1 MKKPFQLLLAALC
14 IIAAACSHRGQQVA
28 NYDVIPLPQTVN
40 INQSAKP
47 FQLTASTQIAYPA
60 GNEGLQRDAQ
70 FLAEYL
76 KQVTGHELKVTDAAP
91 AADVINLRADLGGEN
106 PEAYEITVSE
116 QSIDINGATDAG
128 TFYGVQTIRKSIPEA
143 TPSNVEFP
151 AATIADAPR
160 FSYRGAHFDVSRH
173 FFPVDSVKAFIDML
187 ALHNINT
194 MHWHLT
200 DDQGWRIEI
209 KSLPELT
216 ELGSK
221 RDGTVIGHNSG
232 VYDSIP
238 YGGFYT
244 QDEARDIVKYAADR
258 HITVIPEI
266 DLPGHMLGAL
276 KAYPNLGCT
285 GGPYEVWQIWGVSED
300 VLCAGNDSTYKFIDT
315 VLGEITE
322 LFPSEY
328 IHVGGDE
335 CPKTRWAECAKCQ
348 AKIKEL
354 GLKSDAKHTKE
365 EKLQSHVIH
374 HASDFLA
381 SKGRKMIGWDETL
394 EGGLAPGAIVM
405 SWRGEAGGIEAAKLG
420 HDVIMTPN
428 SYLYFDYYQTLDRE
442 KEPDAIGGY
451 LPVERV
457 YSYEPIPADLTA
469 EEAKHII
476 GVQANLWTEYIPT
489 FAQAQYME
497 LPRMAALADV
507 QWSSAPKDYKKFAA
521 RVPQLINH
529 YKANGYN
536 YARHMFNVTGTLTPD
551 TINHAIT
558 LDLMTVDS
566 APIYYTLDGTEPTEA
581 SLLFDKPVQLNGSTT
596 IKAVAIRPS
605 GRSDVFVDSVSFNK
619 ATSHPVTLV
628 NAPHPRYKAKGGQ
641 TLTDGKFGTNGY
653 GNGDWVGIV
662 GSDLVA
668 VVDLEA
674 EEEISSVTTRTCV
687 ATGDWVFDARG
698 MNVAVSTD
706 GKEFT
711 TVASEDYPAM
721 AMSSNSIYTHSLTFD
736 PVKTRYVR
744 VTVKPEI
751 AMPEWHQGAGRPA
764 FVFVDEIEIN

>member
-1 MKKPFQLLLAALC
+1 MRKLRFLGMAALC
-14 IIAAACSHRGQQVA
+14 ALAIACARTEQTA
-28 NYDVIPLPQTVN
+28 NYDVIPLPQQIEVN
-40 INQSAKP
+40 ESAPAFK
-47 FQLTASTQIAYPA
+47 LTASTVIAYPA
-60 GNEGLQRDAQ
+60 GNEGLERDAR
-70 FLAEYL
+70 FLSDYIGQL
-76 KQVTGHELKVTDAAP
+76 TGNILKVTDSAP
-91 AADVINLRADLGGEN
+91 EKDVINLRADLGGDN
-106 PEAYEITVSE
+106 PEAYTITVTADAIE
-116 QSIDINGATDAG
+116 INGSTDAG

-143 TPSNVEFP
+143 KKSDILFP
-151 AATIADAPR
+151 AGTIADAPR

-173 FFPVDSVKAFIDML
+173 FFPADSVKSFIDML

-194 MHWHLT
+194 MHWHIT

-209 KSLPELT
+209 KNRPLLT

-221 RDGTVIGHNSG
+221 RDGTVIGHNTG

-244 QDEARDIVKYAADR
+244 QEEARDIVKYAADR

-276 KAYPNLGCT
+276 KAYPELGCT

-300 VLCAGNDSTYKFIDT
+300 VLCAGNDSTYKFIDD
-315 VLGEITE
+315 VLSEIVDI
-322 LFPSEY
+322 FPSEY

-335 CPKTRWAECAKCQ
+335 CPKTRWQDCPKCQ

-354 GLKSDAKHTKE
+354 GIKADEHGTKE

-405 SWRGEAGGIEAAKLG
+405 SWRGEEGGIEAARRG

-451 LPVERV
+451 VPVEKV
-457 YSYEPIPADLTA
+457 YSYEPIPSVLT
-469 EEAKHII
+469 EEEGKHII

-489 FAQAQYME
+489 YSQVEYME

-536 YARHMFNVTGTLTPD
+536 YAKHMFNVSGSLTPD
-551 TINHAIT
+551 MENHAIM
-558 LDLMTVDS
+558 LDLSTVDS
-566 APIYYTLDGTEPTEA
+566 APIYYTLDGTEPTA
-581 SLLFDKPVQLNGSTT
+581 SSTQFTEPVKLTESTT
-596 IKAVAIRPS
+596 VKAIAVRPS
-605 GRSDVFVDSVSFNK
+605 GNSELFVDSVSFNK
-619 ATSHPVTLV
+619 ATSHPVSLI
-628 NAPHPRYKAKGGQ
+628 NEPHPRYKAKEGV
-641 TLTDGKFGTNGY
+641 TLADGKFGTNGY
-653 GNGDWVGIV
+653 GNGDWVGFI
-662 GSDLVA
+662 GKDMIA
-668 VVDLEA
+668 VIDLEQPETVSEA
-674 EEEISSVTTRTCV
+674 IIRTCV
-687 ATGDWVFDARG
+687 ATGDWVFDARA
-698 MNVAVSTD
+698 MKVEVSMD
-706 GKEFT
+706 GNEFT
-711 TVASEDYPAM
+711 TVASEDYAPM
-721 AMSSNSIYTHSLTFD
+721 ASSSNSIYTHNLKFE
-736 PVKTRYVR
+736 PVEARYVK
-744 VTVKPEI
+744 VTVQPENI
-751 AMPEWHQGAGRPA
+751 IPEWHGGAGRPG
-764 FVFVDEIEIN
+764 FVFVDEIELN

>member
-1 MKKPFQLLLAALC
+1 MKKTFKLMLGALC
-14 IIAAACSHRGQQVA
+14 LVAAACSSHVQHA
-28 NYDVIPLPQTVN
+28 DYNVIPLPQSITLDE
-40 INQSAKP
+40 SAPAFK
-47 FQLTASTQIAYPA
+47 LTASTQIAYPE
-60 GNEGLQRDAQ
+60 GNEELQRDAE
-70 FLAEYL
+70 FLAQYL
-76 KQVTGHELKVTDAAP
+76 KQMTGLDLKLTTAAP
-91 AADVINLRADLGGEN
+91 EKDAIVLSADLQSDN
-106 PEAYEITVSE
+106 AEAYELTVNADRIT
-116 QSIDINGATDAG
+116 INGATDAG
-128 TFYGVQTIRKSIPEA
+128 TFYGVQTLRKSIPESKSS
-143 TPSNVEFP
+143 TVDFP
-151 AATIADAPR
+151 AVAIADAPR

-173 FFPVDSVKAFIDML
+173 FFPVDSVKSFIDML
-187 ALHNINT
+187 ALHIINT
-194 MHWHLT
+194 LLWHLT

-209 KSLPELT
+209 KSRPLLT
-216 ELGSK
+216 EVGSK
-221 RDGTVIGHNSG
+221 RAGTVIGHNSG

-244 QDEARDIVKYAADR
+244 QDEAREIVDYAAKQ

-276 KAYPNLGCT
+276 TAYPELGCT

-300 VLCAGNDSTYKFIDT
+300 VLCASNDSTYKFIDD

-322 LFPSEY
+322 IFPSEY

-335 CPKTRWAECAKCQ
+335 CPKTRWAECPKCQ

-354 GLKSDAKHTKE
+354 GIKADAKHTKE

-394 EGGLAPGAIVM
+394 EGGLAPGAVVM
-405 SWRGEAGGIEAAKLG
+405 SWRGEEGGIEAAKQG

-428 SYLYFDYYQTLDRE
+428 TYLYFDYYQTLDRE

-457 YSYEPIPADLTA
+457 YSYEPMPESLT
-469 EEAKHII
+469 EEEGKHII

-507 QWSSAPKDYKKFAA
+507 QWSNAPKDYKKFAA
-521 RVPQLINH
+521 RVPQMINH

-536 YARHMFNVTGTLTPD
+536 YARHMFNVAGSLTPD
-551 TINHAIT
+551 TENHAIT
-558 LDLMTVDS
+558 LELSTVDN
-566 APIYYTLDGTEPTEA
+566 APIYYTLDGTEPSEA
-581 SLLFDKPVQLNGSTT
+581 SPLYDAPVQLNATT
-596 IKAVAIRPS
+596 LIKAVAIRLE
-605 GRSDVFVDSVSFNK
+605 GKSDMFVDSVSFNK
-619 ATSHPVTLV
+619 ATSHPVTLL
-628 NAPHPRYKAKGGQ
+628 NAPHPRYKAKEGT

-653 GNGDWVGIV
+653 NNGDWVGIV

-668 VVDLEA
+668 VVDLEQS
-674 EEEISSVTTRTCV
+674 EEISSVTTRTCV

-698 MNVAVSTD
+698 MSVEVSENGTD
-706 GKEFT
+706 FT

-736 PVKTRYVR
+736 PVKARYVK
-744 VTVKPEI
+744 VTVKPEM
-751 AMPEWHQGAGRPA
+751 AMPEWHGGAGRPG

>member
-1 MKKPFQLLLAALC
+1 MAALC
-14 IIAAACSHRGQQVA
+14 LLAVACSNRGDQTA
-28 NYDVIPLPQTVN
+28 NYDVIPLPQEIALN
-40 INQSAKP
+40 EAAPAFK
-47 FQLTASTQIAYPA
+47 LTGSTQIAYTA

-76 KQVTGHELKVTDAAP
+76 KQMTGLDLKLTETAPEKDAI
-91 AADVINLRADLGGEN
+91 VLRADLGGEN
-106 PEAYEITVSE
+106 PEAYVLTVNADL
-116 QSIDINGATDAG
+116 IDINGASDAG
-128 TFYGVQTIRKSIPEA
+128 TFYGVQTLRKSIPQAENSDV
-143 TPSNVEFP
+143 TFP
-151 AATIADAPR
+151 AVTITDQPR

-173 FFPVDSVKAFIDML
+173 FFPVDSVKSFIDML

-194 MHWHLT
+194 LHWHLT

-209 KSLPELT
+209 KSRPLLT

-232 VYDSIP
+232 QYDSIP

-244 QDEARDIVKYAADR
+244 QDEAREIVKYAADR
-258 HITVIPEI
+258 HINVIPEI

-276 KAYPNLGCT
+276 KGYPELGCT

-300 VLCAGNDSTYKFIDT
+300 VLCAGNDSTYKFIDD
-315 VLGEITE
+315 VLGEIVE
-322 LFPSEY
+322 IFPSEY

-335 CPKTRWAECAKCQ
+335 CPKTRWADCPKCQ

-381 SKGRKMIGWDETL
+381 TKGRKMIGWDETL

-405 SWRGEAGGIEAAKLG
+405 SWRGEAGGIEAAKQG

-428 SYLYFDYYQTLDRE
+428 SYLYFDYYQTLDRQN
-442 KEPDAIGGY
+442 EPDAIGGY

-457 YSYEPIPADLTA
+457 YSYEPLPAELSE

-507 QWSSAPKDYKKFAA
+507 QWSSAPKDYKKFSA
-521 RVPQLINH
+521 RVPQMINH
-529 YKANGYN
+529 YDANGYN
-536 YARHMFNVTGTLTPD
+536 YATHMFNVSGSLKPD
-551 TINHAIT
+551 MEKHAIV
-558 LDLMTVDS
+558 LDLSTVDE

-581 SLLFDKPVQLNGSTT
+581 SPLFSEPVELTESTL

-605 GRSDVFVDSVSFNK
+605 GKSAMFVDSVSFNK
-619 ATSHPVTLV
+619 ATSHPVTLL
-628 NAPHPRYKAKGGQ
+628 NAPHPRYKAKEGV

-662 GSDLVA
+662 GNDLVA

-674 EEEISSVTTRTCV
+674 AEEISEVTTRTCV
-687 ATGDWVFDARG
+687 STGDWVFDARG
-698 MNVAVSTD
+698 MSVEVSTD
-706 GKEFT
+706 GKT
-711 TVASEDYPAM
+711 YTKVASEDYPEM
-721 AMSSNSIYTHSLTFD
+721 AMSSNSIYTHSLTF
-736 PVKTRYVR
+736 PAVEARYVK
-744 VTVKPEI
+744 VTVKPEMK
-751 AMPEWHQGAGRPA
+751 MPAWHPGAGRPG